1 MLTPWPR
8 IFKQRGN
15 AQNKDIDMRGAD
27 LLVQTL
33 AAAGVRKIFSLSGN
47 QIMPIY
53 DACVDADIEIIH
65 TRHEGAAVFMA
76 DAYAQL
82 TGQVGVCLVTA
93 APGTANA
100 VGPLYT
106 ARQSESP
113 IVLLTGDS
121 PLAQDGKG
129 AFQELDQIPITKP
142 LTKLSFRAKSAKG
155 LGVDIARA
163 MRTAQSGRPG
173 PVHVA
178 LPFDVLEGD
187 ATGNAVPNPLV
198 WARESMALQ
207 KADAQRIVQTLAAA
221 QAPLVVVGPA
231 MNATRCAGALR
242 ELADALD
249 APVVAMESPRGLKD
263 PALGDFA
270 QALAKAD
277 VVLSLGK
284 PVNYTLGFGG
294 AAACSPSCRWIVVD
308 ADAAER
314 DRAHLNLGDRLSI
327 CVAADP
333 RDALPVL
340 IDAAAAGGSARSAW
354 RSEVTDRIA
363 ARSYTTNDSTA
374 NGKITPAA
382 LCAAVQRQI
391 AALAESVVISDGG
404 EFGQWSQAVTSGT
417 HRVING
423 PGGAIGG
430 GLCYAIA
437 AKKAKPDAAVFA
449 LMGDGTV
456 GFHFAEFETAAR
468 ENTAFVVV
476 IGNDECWNAE
486 HQIQLREYGADRLI
500 GCQLS
505 AARYDQAAE
514 ALGGHGE
521 YVTELGELDAALL
534 RAIES
539 GKVACVNVAM
549 QGVPAPSGSA
559 H

>member
-1 MLTPWPR
+1 
-8 IFKQRGN
+8 
-15 AQNKDIDMRGAD
+15 MRGAD
-27 LLVQTL
+27 RLVQTL
-33 AAAGVRKIFSLSGN
+33 AAAGVRRIFSLSGN

-53 DACVDADIEIIH
+53 DACVDAGIEIVH

-82 TGQVGVCLVTA
+82 SGQVGVCLVTA
-93 APGTANA
+93 APGIANA

-113 IVLLTGDS
+113 IVLLSGDS

-129 AFQELDQIPITKP
+129 AFQELDQVPITRP
-142 LTKLSFRAKSAKG
+142 LTKLSFRARSAKG
-155 LGVDIARA
+155 LGTDMARA
-163 MRTAQSGRPG
+163 LRTARSGRPG
-173 PVHVA
+173 PVHLA

-187 ATGNAVPNPLV
+187 ATGCAAPRPSA
-198 WARESMALQ
+198 WARESMALHV
-207 KADAQRIVQTLAAA
+207 ADAERIVHTLAAA
-221 QAPLVVVGPA
+221 KAPLVVVGPA
-231 MNATRCAGALR
+231 MNVTRCAAALR
-242 ELADALD
+242 ALAAALD

-284 PVNYTLGFGG
+284 PVNYTLGFGA
-294 AAACSPSCRWIVVD
+294 AAACSPSCTWMVVD
-308 ADAAER
+308 AEAAER
-314 DRAHLNLGDRLSI
+314 DRARLNLGDRLSI

-333 RDALPVL
+333 RDAVAVL
-340 IDAAAAGGSARSAW
+340 IDAAAGGSARAAW
-354 RSEVTDRIA
+354 RCEVADLIA
-363 ARSYTTNDSTA
+363 ARSFIASDTA
-374 NGKITPAA
+374 NERAASGTITPAD
-382 LCAAVQRQI
+382 LCAAVQRQV

-404 EFGQWSQAVTSGT
+404 EFGQWSQAITSGT
-417 HRVING
+417 HRIING

-437 AKKAKPDAAVFA
+437 AKKAKPDVAVFA

-505 AARYDQAAE
+505 AARYDQAAA
-514 ALGGHGE
+514 ALGGHAE
-521 YVTELGELDAALL
+521 YVTEFGELDAALA
-534 RAIES
+534 RAINS

-549 QGVPAPSGSA
+549 QGLPAPGPKLTRAA